1 MDGSEEC
8 PPVATLSEDVLAF
21 LQSMKAPAVLVTLAG
36 DGTPR
41 ASAVWFGLLDGDI
54 VVSTPA
60 GRPKAR
66 NVLADARVSI
76 IVDTKERPYRGVAI
90 EGVAEVMDDPDRAV
104 AELIARRYVGDDTAE
119 LARRRSL
126 AAERVAIRIR
136 PRRVRPW
143 NLGAPPP

>member
-1 MDGSEEC
+1 M
-8 PPVATLSEDVLAF
+8 ATLSDDVLAF
-21 LQSMKAPAVLVTLAG
+21 LESMKAPAVLATLAS

-41 ASAVWFGLLDGDI
+41 TSAVWFGLLDGDI

-66 NVLADARVSI
+66 NVLADGRVSI

-90 EGVAEVMDDPDRAV
+90 EGIAEVIDDADRAV
-104 AELIARRYVGDDTAE
+104 AELIARRYLGDDTAE
-119 LARRRSL
+119 PARRR
-126 AAERVAIRIR
+126 AMAVERVAIRIR

-143 NLGAPPP
+143 NLGAPTA